1 MTSSHQLI
9 IYAKTCSQ
17 LRSYS
22 GGSGR
27 HDFGVGI
34 PSQCIHNPCQ
44 LPTEISSTT
53 LWYRISFF
61 PLLSGS
67 TEPSHIT
74 EFFLILFDLECSVM
88 LLSNHNIGA
97 GKQRRK
103 ARNKLF
109 HTQFFSYYSNTFH
122 FKSSL
127 LHLPQSYLSLNPN
140 NSSSAPPPAPSHNL
154 FEEPPGYTRVNQY
167 A

>member
-1 MTSSHQLI
+1 MILGWGYNS
-9 IYAKTCSQ
+9 
-17 LRSYS
+17 
-22 GGSGR
+22 
-27 HDFGVGI
+27 
-34 PSQCIHNPCQ
+34 SQCIHNPCQ

-61 PLLSGS
+61 PFYQGVL
-67 TEPSHIT
+67 EPCHIT

-109 HTQFFSYYSNTFH
+109 LTVQFFYYSNTFH

-140 NSSSAPPPAPSHNL
+140 NSQDLLLLLHITY
-154 FEEPPGYTRVNQY
+154 FEEPLRIHKSKSICMFKI
-167 A
+167 